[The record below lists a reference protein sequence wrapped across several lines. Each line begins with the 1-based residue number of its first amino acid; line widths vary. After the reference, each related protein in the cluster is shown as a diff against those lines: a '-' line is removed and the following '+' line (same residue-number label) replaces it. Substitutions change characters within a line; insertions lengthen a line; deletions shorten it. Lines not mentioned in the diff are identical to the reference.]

1 MRTMTRTVAGIFA
14 LLAMVLPFP
23 ASATWLDLSDGT
35 YNVTLT
41 CVFSSVIACPSQITG
56 TMTVSGAGLSAMNF
70 VVNGQLFSGDA
81 VDSLFTIPNQIDD
94 QQSEI
99 SLNPFAFLYLRNDLS
114 IPNPFGLSDHYW
126 VYCNSVD
133 ATDCTP
139 NTDGN
144 WTATLVGAVPEP
156 ATLALLAVGLVGL
169 GTSRRRSRPGA
180 TLANLEIS
188 LSEAQLRHKTI
199 QVSHN
204 SVLHRT

>member
-1 MRTMTRTVAGIFA
+1 MRTMTRTVAGILA

-23 ASATWLDLSDGT
+23 AGATWLDLSDGT

-41 CVFSSVIACPSQITG
+41 CGFSTVITCPSQITG

-70 VVNGQLFSGDA
+70 VVNGQLFSGDP

-99 SLNPFAFLYLRNDLS
+99 SLTPFAFLYLRNDLS

-139 NTDGN
+139 NTDGS

-169 GTSRRRSRPGA
+169 GTARRRRRSGA
-180 TLANLEIS
+180 G
-188 LSEAQLRHKTI
+188 
-199 QVSHN
+199 
-204 SVLHRT
+204 